1 MRSKVTQPGL
11 LPSGQEFYVLS
22 MLAETSLLSPV
33 HIWLPQSSSSE
44 ERKWW
49 RLQEPDILTALDK
62 VCEVLSDPLLH
73 GGPNSAVL
81 RAVALGSRLC
91 CSLR

>member
-1 MRSKVTQPGL
+1 
-11 LPSGQEFYVLS
+11 
-22 MLAETSLLSPV
+22 MLAETPLLSPV
-33 HIWLPQSSSSE
+33 HIWFPQSSSSE

-62 VCEVLSDPLLH
+62 VCEVLSNPLLRRD
-73 GGPNSAVL
+73 PNSVVL
-81 RAVALGSRLC
+81 RAVALGCRLC